1 MIFGKGSKMNS
12 VQLIGRI
19 GSDIQYIPC
28 NQTRSVRRFAMVFR
42 SKTKPTGEDDSYW
55 IDCECWDK
63 VGEKVDKYC
72 FKGQKIAIA
81 GRLVQQRFIR
91 KDGTKASKIVI
102 VISSIE
108 FIEPKKQEENEE
120 VEEQVEDEDIPF

>member
-1 MIFGKGSKMNS
+1 MNS

-42 SKTKPTGEDDSYW
+42 SKTKPNGEDDSYW
-55 IDCECWDK
+55 IDCEAWDK

-72 FKGQKIAIA
+72 YKGQRIAIA

-108 FIEPKKQEENEE
+108 FLESKKQEENEE
-120 VEEQVEDEDIPF
+120 VEEQVEDDDLPF

>member
-1 MIFGKGSKMNS
+1 MNS

-42 SKTKPTGEDDSYW
+42 SKTKPNGEDDSYW
-55 IDCECWDK
+55 IDCEAWDK

-72 FKGQKIAIA
+72 YKGQRIAIA

-108 FIEPKKQEENEE
+108 FIELKKQENEE
-120 VEEQVEDEDIPF
+120 VEEQVEDDDLPF